1 MKRLRRARTGS
12 GVKQDI
18 GRGDQTEGKEK
29 SWVTTPYDIKN
40 RQELLARISVFFSF
54 FITEVRLTSKML
66 RQPHYLPGQGHRRRL
81 RYFKKTREASFLRFC
96 FEATLTPRRKGVEW
110 GRCSSAA

>member
-29 SWVTTPYDIKN
+29 SWVTTPYDIKK
-40 RQELLARISVFFSF
+40 QTGI
-54 FITEVRLTSKML
+54 I
-66 RQPHYLPGQGHRRRL
+66 G
-81 RYFKKTREASFLRFC
+81 
-96 FEATLTPRRKGVEW
+96 
-110 GRCSSAA
+110 